1 MRHVVRV
8 SVADVER
15 MRIRSQFTLPLAVF
29 WLWHIGVFL
38 LGAFVFWLVLQ
49 IPGTQSFFLGWDLP
63 GLKHKIQVLQA
74 AVDSLAQET
83 YLCLS
88 AFRHVQQA
96 VRPKGH
102 GPDSI
107 FHGPVSQ
114 PSAAALSRQT
124 PSYLREKA
132 QTRNPQIHRTSSS
145 AVSAAVLSLPEAIP
159 AFVLPVSGLI
169 TGEFSLRLRHFGI
182 DIAVREGTPVRAIES
197 GTILF
202 ADWTLRTGYTVV
214 IAHPGGWLSV
224 YKHNQRVVVQE
235 GDWVDQG
242 QPIAYAGNTGL
253 YTRGPHL
260 HLEVWYQGLPV
271 PPRLVL
277 PL

>member
-29 WLWHIGVFL
+29 WLWHAGVFL

-63 GLKHKIQVLQA
+63 GLKHKIQVLQT
-74 AVDSLAQET
+74 AVDSLARET

-96 VRPKGH
+96 VRPNGH
-102 GPDSI
+102 HPESTFQSRD
-107 FHGPVSQ
+107 SQ
-114 PSAAALSRQT
+114 PTAPEPSHQT
-124 PSYLREKA
+124 TSSLREKA
-132 QTRNPQIHRTSSS
+132 QTRSPQIRRTS
-145 AVSAAVLSLPEAIP
+145 AAISLPEAIP

-214 IAHPGGWLSV
+214 IAHPEGWLSV